1 MQGIKVDSS
10 GLNNYLKC
18 NGELMETCIWLWQL
32 IELMEFVV
40 AYTVVEIA

>member
-1 MQGIKVDSS
+1 MD
-10 GLNNYLKC
+10 LKRSFAKWWPFC
-18 NGELMETCIWLWQL
+18 PGGDELMETCKWLWQL

>member
-1 MQGIKVDSS
+1 MAAILS
-10 GLNNYLKC
+10 G
-18 NGELMETCIWLWQL
+18 GDELMETFIWLWQL

>member
-1 MQGIKVDSS
+1 MVAILSS
-10 GLNNYLKC
+10 STGED
-18 NGELMETCIWLWQL
+18 ELMETCIWLWQL

>member
-1 MQGIKVDSS
+1 MVAILS
-10 GLNNYLKC
+10 G
-18 NGELMETCIWLWQL
+18 GDELLETCIWLWRL